1 MFRTFTRTWW
11 RINPTWPNGL
21 EPWPGRKYTHHKNIK
36 SEREAREICEQ
47 WNSTHNPG
55 RLSRKMEY
63 EEQ

>member
-1 MFRTFTRTWW
+1 MYKTFTRTWW
-11 RINPTWPNGL
+11 ANNPSWPDGL
-21 EPWPGRKYTHHKNIK
+21 EPSPGRRYTHHTDV
-36 SEREAREICEQ
+36 ETEEEARAICEQ